1 MTAHRRTAP
10 AGQAPALPGRL
21 ARLVVGAVG
30 IGAGIALLQRARFG
44 MSPMDVLHLG
54 LAQRCGFSLGG
65 GIIAAQAVMLMAF
78 LPLRIR
84 PGVGTVAGFVIPAV
98 VADLLLAWLPV
109 VNAVPAR
116 IGLLAAGGACFCL
129 GVATYLTAELGPMPR
144 DGLMLAFG
152 KGRPRRIAG
161 VRIGLD
167 IAFLVVGAVLL
178 GPDAALRGGG
188 IGPGTLVLALGCGP
202 AIAWLMRRA
211 RRDPARA
218 RRDPGQPPPDNVIP
232 LPPQRFDASPH
243 RFDR

>member
-1 MTAHRRTAP
+1 MTAHRRSVP
-10 AGQAPALPGRL
+10 AGQAPALASRL

-54 LAQRCGFSLGG
+54 IAQRFGFSLGG

-84 PGVGTVAGFVIPAV
+84 PGVGTVVGFVIPAV
-98 VADLLLAWLPV
+98 VADLLLAVLPTV
-109 VNAVPAR
+109 DPVLPR
-116 IGLLAAGGACFCL
+116 IGLLAAGGACFCA
-129 GVATYLTAELGPMPR
+129 GVATYLAAELGPMPR

-152 KGRPRRIAG
+152 KGRPRRIAA

-167 IAFLVVGAVLL
+167 IAFLVVGTALL
-178 GPDAALRGGG
+178 GPDAALHGGG

-202 AIAWLMRRA
+202 AIAWLLRRA
-211 RRDPARA
+211 RRGPGRA
-218 RRDPGQPPPDNVIP
+218 RRVPEQAQPGNVIP
-232 LPPQRFDASPH
+232 LPSQRFDVSPH